1 MSDDTGIAGVGMF
14 VAAYVDEQGADQ
26 ALDDLKQARDDG
38 QFYWDDAAVVRNDA
52 KGKVHI
58 RETGDMSTGKGAGIG
73 ALVGGVIGILGG
85 PAGIAA
91 GAAAGAAIGAIGAH
105 TDGGFDQKSLK
116 ELGGALPPGSSALAV
131 TTSQDFV
138 EEVRKESTD
147 EDTLSLAGDIA
158 AEISEQL
165 NARNDVLLAL
175 VITEDGIAASK
186 VVSSPTEVAAFGIVA
201 TSDGVVAR
209 GGVATADGAA
219 VVDAVAVPA
228 DDVPDQE

>member
-1 MSDDTGIAGVGMF
+1 MF
-14 VAAYVDEQGADQ
+14 VAAYVDELGADQ

-38 QFYWDDAAVVRNDA
+38 EFYWDDAAVVRNDA

-58 RETGDMSTGKGAGIG
+58 KETGDMSTGKGAGIG
-73 ALVGGVIGILGG
+73 ALIGGVVGILGG

-105 TDGGFDQKSLK
+105 TDGGFGQKSLK

-147 EDTLSLAGDIA
+147 EDTLSLASDIA
-158 AEISEQL
+158 AEIGDQL

-175 VITEDGIAASK
+175 VITEDGVAASK
-186 VVSSPTEVAAFGIVA
+186 VVSSPDQVAAFGIVA
-201 TSDGVVAR
+201 TPDGVAAR

-219 VVDAVAVPA
+219 GFEAVAVP
-228 DDVPDQE
+228 DDEA

>member
-38 QFYWDDAAVVRNDA
+38 EFYWDDAAVVRNDA

-58 RETGDMSTGKGAGIG
+58 KETGDMSTGKGAGIG

-175 VITEDGIAASK
+175 VITEDGVAAGK

-201 TSDGVVAR
+201 TPDGVVAR

>member
-175 VITEDGIAASK
+175 VITEDGVAAGK

>member
-58 RETGDMSTGKGAGIG
+58 KETGDMSTGKGAGIG

-175 VITEDGIAASK
+175 VITEDGVAAGK

-201 TSDGVVAR
+201 TPDGVVAR

>member
-58 RETGDMSTGKGAGIG
+58 KETGDMSTGKGAGIG

-175 VITEDGIAASK
+175 VITEDGVAAGK

-201 TSDGVVAR
+201 TPDGVVAR

-219 VVDAVAVPA
+219 VVRGCGSP
-228 DDVPDQE
+228 

>member
-1 MSDDTGIAGVGMF
+1 MSDDTGIARVGMF

-38 QFYWDDAAVVRNDA
+38 EFYWDDAAVVRNDA

-58 RETGDMSTGKGAGIG
+58 KETGDMSTGKGAGIG

-116 ELGGALPPGSSALAV
+116 ALGGALPPGSSALAV

-175 VITEDGIAASK
+175 VITEDGVAAGK
-186 VVSSPTEVAAFGIVA
+186 VVSSPTEVA
-201 TSDGVVAR
+201 
-209 GGVATADGAA
+209 
-219 VVDAVAVPA
+219 AVAVPA

>member
-1 MSDDTGIAGVGMF
+1 
-14 VAAYVDEQGADQ
+14 
-26 ALDDLKQARDDG
+26 
-38 QFYWDDAAVVRNDA
+38 
-52 KGKVHI
+52 
-58 RETGDMSTGKGAGIG
+58 MSTGKGAGIG
-73 ALVGGVIGILGG
+73 ALIGGVVGILGG

-147 EDTLSLAGDIA
+147 EDTLSLASDIA
-158 AEISEQL
+158 AEISDQL

-175 VITEDGIAASK
+175 VITEDGVAASK

-201 TSDGVVAR
+201 TEDGVVAR
-209 GGVATADGAA
+209 GGVATAECAA
-219 VVDAVAVPA
+219 GFEAVAVP
-228 DDVPDQE
+228 DEE

>member
-38 QFYWDDAAVVRNDA
+38 EFYWDDAAVVRNDA

-175 VITEDGIAASK
+175 VITEDGVAAGK

>member
-38 QFYWDDAAVVRNDA
+38 EFYWDDAAVVRNDA

-175 VITEDGIAASK
+175 VITEDGVAAGK

-201 TSDGVVAR
+201 TPDGVVAR

>member
-38 QFYWDDAAVVRNDA
+38 EFYWDDAAVVRNDA

-116 ELGGALPPGSSALAV
+116 ELGGALPLGSSALAV

-175 VITEDGIAASK
+175 VITEDGVAAGK

>member
-38 QFYWDDAAVVRNDA
+38 EFYWDDAAVVRNDA